1 MSQDGK
7 RMLILSENPLD
18 GIWTNLSAFESE
30 TLATKLIQERA
41 SQANV
46 SVKGSC

>member
-1 MSQDGK
+1 
-7 RMLILSENPLD
+7 MLILSENPLD